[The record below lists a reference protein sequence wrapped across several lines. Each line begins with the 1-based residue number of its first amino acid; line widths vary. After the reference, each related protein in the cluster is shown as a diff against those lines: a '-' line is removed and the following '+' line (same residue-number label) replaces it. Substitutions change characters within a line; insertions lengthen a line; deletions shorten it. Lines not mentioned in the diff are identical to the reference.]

1 MFACNLIPFE
11 PIIFKKA
18 VYQIKIPQHNQKI
31 LILYQRNVS
40 LQKYQ
45 FKNSNTTMPFH
56 DFVFLTLAN
65 PGQPSC
71 SIKFALENVWACR
84 YKKDQAF
91 NFQATNT
98 QSSNPHIKLPRLIC
112 TQKWNNRFKYSTA
125 QIRKILTKRLTYIII
140 VFTYDILLCGKNT
153 ILAAQSVQ
161 QFVHTINFLDKAPIN
176 KCL

>member
-45 FKNSNTTMPFH
+45 FKNSNTTMLFH

-65 PGQPSC
+65 PGQPPC
-71 SIKFALENVWACR
+71 SITVCPQDR
-84 YKKDQAF
+84 YKKRSAVWLSGQYTILTSNCLAWYVFTEMKHSFWIFSSTLDQK
-91 NFQATNT
+91 NT
-98 QSSNPHIKLPRLIC
+98 YKKIEIHNCIYLRHFVVWEKHHPGCPKCTAIC
-112 TQKWNNRFKYSTA
+112 TYYKLSW
-125 QIRKILTKRLTYIII
+125 
-140 VFTYDILLCGKNT
+140 
-153 ILAAQSVQ
+153 
-161 QFVHTINFLDKAPIN
+161 
-176 KCL
+176 

>member
-45 FKNSNTTMPFH
+45 FKNSNTTMLFH

-65 PGQPSC
+65 PGQPPC
-71 SIKFALENVWACR
+71 SITVCPQDR
-84 YKKDQAF
+84 YKKKISRLTF
-91 NFQATNT
+91 RPIH
-98 QSSNPHIKLPRLIC
+98 NPHIKLPRLMCLHRNETFVSNILQHTRSQKYTYKKIEVHNCIYLRHFVVWEKHHPGCPKCTAIC
-112 TQKWNNRFKYSTA
+112 TYYKLS
-125 QIRKILTKRLTYIII
+125 
-140 VFTYDILLCGKNT
+140 
-153 ILAAQSVQ
+153 
-161 QFVHTINFLDKAPIN
+161 
-176 KCL
+176 

>member
-45 FKNSNTTMPFH
+45 FKNSNTTMLFH

-65 PGQPSC
+65 PGQPPC
-71 SIKFALENVWACR
+71 SITLCALKTGM
-84 YKKDQAF
+84 KKDQPF
-91 NFQATNT
+91 NFQANT
-98 QSSNPHIKLPRLIC
+98 HSSHQIASPDMC
-112 TQKWNNRFKYSTA
+112 TQK
-125 QIRKILTKRLTYIII
+125 
-140 VFTYDILLCGKNT
+140 
-153 ILAAQSVQ
+153 
-161 QFVHTINFLDKAPIN
+161 
-176 KCL
+176 